1 MIFIFYLCLKFW
13 NSMAKLRVKEIAKQK
28 GLTLAKV
35 AKMLEIHPVNL
46 SSTLNGNPTLSTLSR
61 IAEVLQVEVTD
72 LIETENKPNV
82 RGFVKVNGEVI
93 ELSSIADLEQA
104 LAQV

>member
-1 MIFIFYLCLKFW
+1 MT
-13 NSMAKLRVKEIAKQK
+13 KLRVKEIAKQK

-35 AKMLEIHPVNL
+35 AEMLEIHPVNL

-72 LIETENKPNV
+72 LIETENKPMV
-82 RGFVKVNGEVI
+82 SGFVKVNGEVI
-93 ELSSIADLEQA
+93 
-104 LAQV
+104 